1 MKIHRDLDLTPSNK
15 ELSDSGYIVKV
26 GQTEFTDRRDV
37 RNENQGCLQ
46 PFDMSIQTDGIP
58 ITEKGN
64 AAKGRRNMRKAQK
77 LNQGI

>member
-46 PFDMSIQTDGIP
+46 PFDMSNWPDGIP
-58 ITEKGN
+58 VTEKGN

-77 LNQGI
+77 LN

>member
-1 MKIHRDLDLTPSNK
+1 MQGQPTSKETCYVAVIHIMKIHRDLDLTPSNK

-46 PFDMSIQTDGIP
+46 PFDMS
-58 ITEKGN
+58 N
-64 AAKGRRNMRKAQK
+64 
-77 LNQGI
+77 